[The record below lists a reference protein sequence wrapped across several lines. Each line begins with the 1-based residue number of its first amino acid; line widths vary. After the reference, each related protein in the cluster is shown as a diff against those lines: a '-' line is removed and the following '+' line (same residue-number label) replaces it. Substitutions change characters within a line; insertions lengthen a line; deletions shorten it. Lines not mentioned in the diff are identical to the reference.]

1 MQAYICTAYGT
12 PDVLALKTIEKPS
25 YKANE
30 FLVKIKA
37 TAVNSGDVRVRG
49 LAVEGILKLVMR
61 LVLGWNKPRKPI
73 LGTVLSG
80 EIVAIG
86 AAVSKFS
93 VGDEVMAMT
102 GFQFGTFAEYIVLN
116 EKSVVVRKPT
126 NASHVEAA
134 AIIFGGSTA
143 IHFLDKAKIKER
155 KNAHVLIY
163 GASGAVGTSAIQIAK
178 HYGAEVSAVCSSQNR
193 DLVEKLGA
201 NRTLD
206 YNNKDWMH
214 QAEKYD
220 LIFDAVGKISYKT
233 CRNML
238 KPKGKFLTVGGLD
251 VASETVQQLELL
263 SKLFENGQLDPVLD
277 KIYNFDAMK
286 EAHRYVDTG
295 RKKGNVVVQL
305 H

>member
-1 MQAYICTAYGT
+1 M
-12 PDVLALKTIEKPS
+12 
-25 YKANE
+25 
-30 FLVKIKA
+30 
-37 TAVNSGDVRVRG
+37 
-49 LAVEGILKLVMR
+49 
-61 LVLGWNKPRKPI
+61 
-73 LGTVLSG
+73 
-80 EIVAIG
+80 
-86 AAVSKFS
+86 
-93 VGDEVMAMT
+93 
-102 GFQFGTFAEYIVLN
+102 
-116 EKSVVVRKPT
+116 
-126 NASHVEAA
+126 
-134 AIIFGGSTA
+134 
-143 IHFLDKAKIKER
+143 
-155 KNAHVLIY
+155 
-163 GASGAVGTSAIQIAK
+163 
-178 HYGAEVSAVCSSQNR
+178 
-193 DLVEKLGA
+193 
-201 NRTLD
+201 LD

-214 QAEKYD
+214 HAEKYD